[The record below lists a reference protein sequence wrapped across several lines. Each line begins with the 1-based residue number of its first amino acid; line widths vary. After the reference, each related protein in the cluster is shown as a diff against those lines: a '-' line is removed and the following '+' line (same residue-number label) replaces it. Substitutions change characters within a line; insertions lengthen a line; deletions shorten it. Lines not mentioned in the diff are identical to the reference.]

1 LEKRTFVSNQTNAAT
16 PKKKRSLLMTG
27 KELMAMTVAPQEWM
41 VDGLLRIGRKRIS
54 LLAGKPESGKSCI
67 SRQLAVAVAKGIP
80 FLGRQTVRGEV
91 ILWQTEECP
100 EDVQAS
106 LRCLGYDAERDENI
120 LVFSGDASEN
130 NVHALR
136 DALEQHPTVKLVII
150 ETLDDL
156 LKIEDIK
163 ENTCARK
170 AFDAFDAAVVSRY
183 SHRAAFLA
191 LHHIKKREGDRA
203 GDGLLGA
210 SVIRG
215 RTDAKWYITVKNDD
229 DPRRIFHTEVRRGRN
244 IERTILD
251 FNDKTEANTLGM
263 TLAED
268 RKLGAGRNAER
279 IKEDII
285 KYFSA
290 NPGRTFEQDCIRV
303 VEGNSDVKRKLF
315 KELLASG
322 CLVESGKGSK
332 GSPYVYRTV
341 TIQQEPERRAA

>member
-1 LEKRTFVSNQTNAAT
+1 MNGR
-16 PKKKRSLLMTG
+16 
-27 KELMAMTVAPQEWM
+27 ELMALKVVPQEWM
-41 VDGLLRIGRKRIS
+41 VDGLLRVGRKRIS
-54 LLAGKPESGKSCI
+54 LLAGKPESGKSSI
-67 SRQLAVAVAKGIP
+67 GRQLAVAVAKGLP
-80 FLGRQTVRGEV
+80 FFGRQTVRGSV
-91 ILWQTEECP
+91 LLWQTEECP

-106 LRCLGYDAERDENI
+106 LRCLGYDADTDENI
-120 LVFSGDASEN
+120 LVFNGDASDNTIE
-130 NVHALR
+130 AL
-136 DALEQHPTVKLVII
+136 DEALQQHPNVRLVII

-156 LKIEDIK
+156 LKVEDIK
-163 ENTCARK
+163 ENTAARR
-170 AFDAFDAAVVSRY
+170 AFDDFDRTVVSKHCSRV
-183 SHRAAFLA
+183 AFLA

-215 RTDAKWYITVKNDD
+215 RTDAKWYVTVKSDD

-251 FNDKTEANTLGM
+251 FNDKTETNTLGM

-268 RKLGAGRNAER
+268 RKLGAGKTAER
-279 IKEDII
+279 IREDII
-285 KYFSA
+285 RYFSV
-290 NPGRTFEQDCIRV
+290 NPNKTFEHDCLRV

-332 GSPYVYRTV
+332 GSPFVYRAASLPV
-341 TIQQEPERRAA
+341 EAVVRRAA

>member
-1 LEKRTFVSNQTNAAT
+1 MTIPTNTAV
-16 PKKKRSLLMTG
+16 PKKKKSLLMTG
-27 KELMAMTVAPQEWM
+27 RELMALKVVPQEWM

-67 SRQLAVAVAKGIP
+67 SRQLAVAVAKGMP

-106 LRCLGYDAERDENI
+106 LRCLGYDADKDENI

-136 DALEQHPTVKLVII
+136 DALEEHPNVKLVVI

-156 LKIEDIK
+156 LKFEDIK
-163 ENTCARK
+163 ENSPARE
-170 AFDAFDAAVVSRY
+170 AFDAFDVAVVSKY

-215 RTDAKWYITVKNDD
+215 RTDAKWYVTVKSDD

-251 FNDKTEANTLGM
+251 FNDKTETNTLGM

-268 RKLGAGRNAER
+268 RKLGAGKTADR

-285 KYFSA
+285 KYFTA
-290 NPGRTFEQDCIRV
+290 NPSKTFEQDCLRV

-332 GSPYVYRTV
+332 GSPFIYRAV
-341 TIQQEPERRAA
+341 SFPIEGAA

>member
-1 LEKRTFVSNQTNAAT
+1 MEIQTDAAT
-16 PKKKRSLLMTG
+16 PKKKKSLLMTG
-27 KELMAMTVAPQEWM
+27 KELMAMKVVPQEWM

-67 SRQLAVAVAKGIP
+67 GRQLAVAVAKGQP
-80 FLGRQTVRGEV
+80 FFGRKTVRGSV
-91 ILWQTEECP
+91 LLWQTEECP

-106 LRCLGYDAERDENI
+106 LRCLGYDADRDENI
-120 LVFSGDASEN
+120 LVFNGDASEN
-130 NVHALR
+130 NIYTLR
-136 DALEQHPTVKLVII
+136 DALEQNPTVRLVII

-156 LKIEDIK
+156 LKVEDIK
-163 ENTCARK
+163 ENTAARK

-183 SHRAAFLA
+183 SHRTAFLA

-215 RTDAKWYITVKNDD
+215 RTDAKWYVTVKSDD

-251 FNDKTEANTLGM
+251 FNEKTEANTLGM

-268 RKLGAGRNAER
+268 RKLGAARTAER

-290 NPGRTFEQDCIRV
+290 NPGKTFEQACLRI

-315 KELLASG
+315 KELVASG

-332 GSPYVYRTV
+332 GSPFVYRAV
-341 TIQQEPERRAA
+341 TIQEEQEWRAA